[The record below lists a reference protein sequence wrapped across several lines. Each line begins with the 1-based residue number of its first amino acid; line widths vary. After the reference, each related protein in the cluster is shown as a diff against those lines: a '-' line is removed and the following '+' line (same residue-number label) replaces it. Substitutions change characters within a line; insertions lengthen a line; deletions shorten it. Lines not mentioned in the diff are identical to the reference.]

1 MVWHDNCISIEHK
14 TLNVMNEII
23 TNEKLE
29 KLLERFL
36 KKHPMGDT
44 RDLAKFFYEEGFHA
58 GNTDAYIVMSKKIR

>member
-1 MVWHDNCISIEHK
+1 MD
-14 TLNVMNEII
+14 EII

-44 RDLAKFFYEEGFHA
+44 RDLAKFCYEEGYHA
-58 GNTDAYIVMSKKIR
+58 GSTDAYIVMSKKVR